1 MMLISRTRLAAA
13 VLLPL
18 CLSLAPITA
27 SAAKFKVK
35 DGPTLDIFGFAQLGF
50 EQYDRP
56 NSSRDNLEFDT
67 DRVRFGTK
75 AKWGAWDAAL
85 HFDGNTN
92 RSDTSGK
99 TSLDRKVRDAFI
111 RYKFSDAA
119 QIKVGQYKTPI
130 GMGFNISGTRL
141 PLIKRTMA
149 SRLVLDRTIGAM
161 LSGRHLGG
169 SKETGGFGYD
179 IGIFNSADRS
189 PAASGIERGQKGED
203 HSYAFRV
210 MYDHGKMF
218 HLQAS
223 YGEVENAGG
232 IERTQNVLCT
242 QDNINMDVIA
252 DGGFVCSDLMEVRTT
267 TTEKDDTE
275 DYEVWDV
282 GMIYKNGPVHLR
294 AEYIDGENV
303 DGRDEYDE
311 QSWYVMAAYRFND
324 IVEGVVRY
332 QDAECDNC
340 RGVAN
345 DDRDLDRFEVGVNLF
360 LGPTERTGRLQL
372 NYVSVGGDE
381 EDYNAEAGGSDNRYD
396 AVLGQLQFYF

>member
-13 VLLPL
+13 VFLPL
-18 CLSLAPITA
+18 CLSLAPMTA

-85 HFDGNTN
+85 HFDANTN
-92 RSDTSGK
+92 RSNTSGR
-99 TSLDRKVRDAFI
+99 TSLDRKIRDAFI

-119 QIKVGQYKTPI
+119 QIKVGQYKTPV
-130 GMGFNISGTRL
+130 GMGFNISGTKL

-189 PAASGIERGQKGED
+189 PAAMIDSGQKGED
-203 HSYAFRV
+203 HSHAFRV

-223 YGEVENAGG
+223 YAEIESAGG
-232 IERTQNVLCT
+232 LQGESCPTTSSQVGCRGVGMPAVL
-242 QDNINMDVIA
+242 D
-252 DGGFVCSDLMEVRTT
+252 S
-267 TTEKDDTE
+267 E

-303 DGRDEYDE
+303 DGREDYDE

-340 RGVAN
+340 DGVPN
-345 DDRDLDRFEVGVNLF
+345 HDQDLDRFEVGVNLF

-381 EDYNAEAGGSDNRYD
+381 EDYVGEAGGSDNRFD

>member
-13 VLLPL
+13 VFLPL
-18 CLSLAPITA
+18 CLSVAPMTA

-75 AKWGAWDAAL
+75 AKWGAWDGAL

-92 RSDTSGK
+92 RSDTSGR
-99 TSLDRKVRDAFI
+99 TSLDRKIRDAFI

-141 PLIKRTMA
+141 PLVKRTMA

-161 LSGRHLGG
+161 MSGRHIGG

-179 IGIFNSADRS
+179 IGVFNSADRS
-189 PAASGIERGQKGED
+189 PAGMIDRNQKGED

-218 HLQAS
+218 HLQGS
-223 YGEVENAGG
+223 YGEIESAGG
-232 IERTQNVLCT
+232 LAGETCADADDMTTGFQPSQVGCTAAAQVL
-242 QDNINMDVIA
+242 D
-252 DGGFVCSDLMEVRTT
+252 S
-267 TTEKDDTE
+267 E

-282 GMIYKNGPVHLR
+282 GMIYKNGPIHLR

-340 RGVAN
+340 DGVPN
-345 DDRDLDRFEVGVNLF
+345 HDQDLDRFEAGLNFF

-381 EDYNAEAGGSDNRYD
+381 EDYVGEAGGSDNRFD
-396 AVLGQLQFYF
+396 AVLGQLQLYF

>member
-18 CLSLAPITA
+18 CLSVAPMTA
-27 SAAKFKVK
+27 FAAKFKVK

-75 AKWGAWDAAL
+75 AKWGAWDGAL
-85 HFDGNTN
+85 HFDANTN
-92 RSDTSGK
+92 RADTRGS
-99 TSLDRKVRDAFI
+99 TSLDRKIRDAFI

-119 QIKVGQYKTPI
+119 QIKVGQYKTPV
-130 GMGFNISGTRL
+130 GMGFNISGTKL

-149 SRLVLDRTIGAM
+149 SRLVLDRAIGAM
-161 LSGRHLGG
+161 LSGRNIGG

-189 PAASGIERGQKGED
+189 PAAMIDRGQKGED

-218 HLQAS
+218 HAQAS
-223 YGEVENAGG
+223 YAEIESAGG
-232 IERTQNVLCT
+232 LQGESCPTTSSQVGCRGVGIPAVL
-242 QDNINMDVIA
+242 D
-252 DGGFVCSDLMEVRTT
+252 S
-267 TTEKDDTE
+267 E
-275 DYEVWDV
+275 DYEVWNV

-303 DGRDEYDE
+303 QGREDFDE

-324 IVEGVVRY
+324 MVEGVVRY

-340 RGVAN
+340 RGVPN
-345 DDRDLDRFEVGVNLF
+345 DDRDIDRFEVGVNLF

-381 EDYNAEAGGSDNRYD
+381 EDYGDGGSTLGGGRAGSSDNRFD
-396 AVLGQLQFYF
+396 AILGQLQFYF